1 MCTATGILRVRRR
14 SILVAVAAAAEVV
27 ARRPAAQLL
36 AQMARWPQA
45 EEVEEVEAVVAAGLP
60 RLAEQLPVT
69 LAQHQRLAQAGVGEA
84 EAVAARQPTRWSR
97 ASRKWTSE
105 ELIFRW

>member
-1 MCTATGILRVRRR
+1 MCTVTGILRVRRR

-45 EEVEEVEAVVAAGLP
+45 EEVEEVEAVVAGLP

-69 LAQHQRLAQAGVGEA
+69 LAQHQRLAQAGVEEA
-84 EAVAARQPTRWSR
+84 EAVAAQQPTRWSR
-97 ASRKWTSE
+97 ASRKWTSA